1 MNMRTPLAK
10 ARGLGSA
17 RSGTGHFLIQWLMG
31 IANLPLIVFF
41 IWFVVAHLGASR
53 AALMASLQNPMIAI
67 LLTIS
72 CLSILWHMRLG
83 MQTIIEDYVHGH
95 GAKLACLVLNI
106 FFTTALGASALYAI
120 LKMSL
125 GM

>member
-1 MNMRTPLAK
+1 MTMRTPLAK

-53 AALMASLQNPMIAI
+53 AVLMASLQNPMIAI

-72 CLSILWHMRLG
+72 CVSILWHMRLG
-83 MQTIIEDYVHGH
+83 MQTIIEDYVHDH

>member
-31 IANLPLIVFF
+31 LANLPLIVFV

-53 AALMASLQNPMIAI
+53 TALVASLQNPMIAI
-67 LLTIS
+67 LLTLS

-83 MQTIIEDYVHGH
+83 MQTIIEDYVHGR
-95 GAKLACLVLNI
+95 GAKLTCLVLNI
-106 FFTTALGASALYAI
+106 FFTTALGAAALYAI
-120 LKMSL
+120 LKMSFE
-125 GM
+125 M

>member
-31 IANLPLIVFF
+31 LANLPLIVFF
-41 IWFVVAHLGASR
+41 IWFIVAHLGASR
-53 AALMASLQNPMIAI
+53 TALVASLQNPMTAI
-67 LLTIS
+67 LLTFS

-83 MQTIIEDYVHGH
+83 MQTIIEDYVHGR

-106 FFTTALGASALYAI
+106 FFTTALGAAALYAI
-120 LKMSL
+120 LKMSFE
-125 GM
+125 M